1 MQAIAEILKTFTP
14 YKGSEATASRVRAEI
29 ERRFGPEAA
38 EDYDPEHNARTF
50 AQWRK
55 IGYRVK
61 KGQKSIESISLI
73 EEKNDKGEVIKKRP
87 RIVHLFYVAQV
98 ERVKS

>member
-14 YKGSEATASRVRAEI
+14 YQGSEATASRVKSEI
-29 ERRFGPEAA
+29 ERRWGSDAA
-38 EDYDPEHNARTF
+38 EEYDPEHNCRTF

-61 KGQKSIESISLI
+61 KGQKSIESITVI
-73 EEKNDKGEVIKKRP
+73 EEKNDKGEVVKKYP
-87 RIVHLFYVAQV
+87 RTVHLFFVNQV